1 MLYVESKFD
10 SSLLDTIDSVP
21 CVGAFE
27 QFLLFAIGSGSA
39 SNILEPLLHFYL
51 RLFSSY
57 HAFLRLLVDT
67 EIRLG
72 SHPSLLAHALSSS
85 LSTPPIAYHLLRL
98 LESTLSLESEF
109 VKVAAIIN
117 RFLLQQ
123 NVQLAEDSFLPLLS
137 IAFHTLET
145 QSPVYWIAQ
154 SLIAS
159 FLCVWNRVMNRSVH
173 PFIQSAFELL
183 GFHDLHADSTM
194 KLPYDG
200 SFVAEL
206 FGLMERRKIDELRK
220 ICEVT
225 QSLGVSFCL
234 CYDDVSIVRA
244 AATNLSNR
252 LDPLRVVF
260 PLIVYGHEMDGM
272 NE

>member
-1 MLYVESKFD
+1 
-10 SSLLDTIDSVP
+10 
-21 CVGAFE
+21 
-27 QFLLFAIGSGSA
+27 
-39 SNILEPLLHFYL
+39 
-51 RLFSSY
+51 
-57 HAFLRLLVDT
+57 
-67 EIRLG
+67 
-72 SHPSLLAHALSSS
+72 
-85 LSTPPIAYHLLRL
+85 
-98 LESTLSLESEF
+98 
-109 VKVAAIIN
+109 
-117 RFLLQQ
+117 
-123 NVQLAEDSFLPLLS
+123 
-137 IAFHTLET
+137 
-145 QSPVYWIAQ
+145 
-154 SLIAS
+154 
-159 FLCVWNRVMNRSVH
+159 MNRSVH

>member
-1 MLYVESKFD
+1 MLYAESKLD

-21 CVGAFE
+21 CIGAFE
-27 QFLLFAIGSGSA
+27 QFLLFAIGSDSA

-51 RLFSSY
+51 RLFSSR
-57 HAFLRLLVDT
+57 HDFLRLLLDT

-72 SHPSLLAHALSSS
+72 SHPSLLAHALSTSP
-85 LSTPPIAYHLLRL
+85 STAHIAYHLLRL

-109 VKVAAIIN
+109 VKVAAIVN
-117 RFLLQQ
+117 RFLLQH
-123 NVQLAEDSFLPLLS
+123 NLQLAEDSLLPLLS
-137 IAFHTLET
+137 IALHALEM

-154 SLIAS
+154 RLISS
-159 FLCVWNRVMNRSVH
+159 FLGAWNRAANRSVH

-183 GFHDLHADSTM
+183 GFRDLRADSTM

-206 FGLMERRKIDELRK
+206 FGLMEKRRIEELRK

-234 CYDDVSIVRA
+234 CYNDVSIVRA

-252 LDPLRVVF
+252 IDPMSIVF
-260 PLIVYGHEMDGM
+260 ALIGYWMIRWIAE
-272 NE
+272 